1 MRNKLSDIEYA
12 IGEDGKGGNKA
23 FRVTFLGYTD
33 RNITKIDF
41 EKNAFKRNENDK
53 IRLAVKSTI
62 DALNYFDKGS
72 NEKED
77 ISKRAIGW
85 HGIDILIKGK
95 DGKLTFFQEKLFIE
109 DKHID
114 NFSHPKYGK
123 WKNNKT
129 LDKSMFV
136 SVSVHKTEKGLPTLF
151 YKTTEL
157 GYKNL

>member
-1 MRNKLSDIEYA
+1 MK
-12 IGEDGKGGNKA
+12 
-23 FRVTFLGYTD
+23 
-33 RNITKIDF
+33 
-41 EKNAFKRNENDK
+41 KR
-53 IRLAVKSTI
+53 I
-62 DALNYFDKGS
+62 FQ
-72 NEKED
+72 
-77 ISKRAIGW
+77 KRAIGW
-85 HGIDILIKGK
+85 HGIDILIKEK
-95 DGKLTFFQEKLFIE
+95 DGKLTPFQENLFIE

-114 NFSHPKYGK
+114 NFSHPKYGT

>member
-1 MRNKLSDIEYA
+1 MSI
-12 IGEDGKGGNKA
+12 
-23 FRVTFLGYTD
+23 
-33 RNITKIDF
+33 
-41 EKNAFKRNENDK
+41 
-53 IRLAVKSTI
+53 KSSYSK

-95 DGKLTFFQEKLFIE
+95 DGKLTLFQEKLFIE

-129 LDKSMFV
+129 LDKSIFV

-157 GYKNL
+157 GYKEL